1 MKKRALAGRFRP
13 GAIVRELHFAPP
25 SGRPRVHV
33 EDADPDRYMIAA
45 RALREAGYDVG
56 PFCGGPHF
64 NGPSDAGFHCVHVE
78 TGACAPVLEADV
90 ILFRFGLESP
100 VNARLLERLRS
111 GGRPLRVVAEIE
123 PGQAASHA
131 LLLEGCRLLEAPA
144 SVDALLEAIRAELAG
159 EPPRSGAAPGPAPA
173 PAGAPTSASA

>member
-1 MKKRALAGRFRP
+1 MKTRLDSGRFRP
-13 GAIVRELHFAPP
+13 SEIVKQLHFAPA

-64 NGPSDAGFHCVHVE
+64 NGPAEADFSCVHVE
-78 TGACAPVLEADV
+78 TGRCAPVLEADV

-111 GGRPLRVVAEIE
+111 GGRPLRVVAEVGA
-123 PGQAASHA
+123 GQADSHA

-144 SVDALLEAIRAELAG
+144 SVTAVLEAIRAELAG
-159 EPPRSGAAPGPAPA
+159 EPLRDGAW
-173 PAGAPTSASA
+173 T